1 MLNFPVLFFIFWTR
15 KKEERQ
21 KKESFKRGEW
31 MSSSS
36 SSATTAQLFILPL
49 EWVWQ
54 GGHHTTPTLVFLM
67 LAVWLVFFSFTSGFY
82 FVFFK
87 SHHVVLYLYSVWY
100 HGLISHRVL
109 LVFPFVFNFF
119 LLLLFSCF
127 LMKSFFFPKKLPII
141 SKRVFIICFVD
152 FSLISFLFLLFLP
165 SLWMMLK
172 YVMNWCAVE
181 EDIHHFPPVV
191 RLYANDYCRL
201 HITGYL
207 RQSNLDGPSETLVH
221 RLSS

>member
-31 MSSSS
+31 MSSSSS

-109 LVFPFVFNFF
+109 LVFPFVFSFL
-119 LLLLFSCF
+119 LLLLFSC
-127 LMKSFFFPKKLPII
+127 SWW
-141 SKRVFIICFVD
+141 RVF
-152 FSLISFLFLLFLP
+152 FSRKNFQLFRNAFLLFAL
-165 SLWMMLK
+165 
-172 YVMNWCAVE
+172 
-181 EDIHHFPPVV
+181 
-191 RLYANDYCRL
+191 
-201 HITGYL
+201 
-207 RQSNLDGPSETLVH
+207 
-221 RLSS
+221 